1 MGDQDLMWRLG
12 AAIVGSVGGAL
23 VGIAGGIGGDLA
35 RQGKNRPWIGVSLS
49 IVSALGVITLLAAI
63 VGVLLGREAFTFASL
78 FVVGVSLIV
87 VSSRIGRALDGM
99 RATALSQIRGRQTFS
114 S

>member
-12 AAIVGSVGGAL
+12 AAIVGAIGGAL

-35 RQGKNRPWIGVSLS
+35 RQGKNRPWIGIALK
-49 IVSALGVITLLAAI
+49 IVAGLGFIALLAAG
-63 VGVLLGREAFTFASL
+63 VGVWLGREALTFAFL
-78 FVVGVSLIV
+78 FIVGISLIV
-87 VSSRIGRALDGM
+87 VSGKIGRALDGM